1 MKNKLLL
8 PLALLTLSFSSF
20 SADIAAGK
28 NLAARCSACHGVAG
42 ISANPQWPNL
52 AGQKNI
58 YLMDQIKAFRDGKRA
73 SALMAPMAQG
83 LSDEDIENIA
93 AYFSGL

>member
-1 MKNKLLL
+1 MEKNLLL
-8 PLALLTLSFSSF
+8 SLALLTLSFSSF

-28 NLAARCSACHGVAG
+28 KLAARCSACHGVAG

-52 AGQKNI
+52 AGQKDV
-58 YLMDQIKAFRDGKRA
+58 YLASQIEAFRDGNRQ
-73 SALMAPMAQG
+73 SALMAPMVQG
-83 LSDEDIENIA
+83 LSDEDIKNIA